1 MEKTLTISV
10 ACYNVGQFLRKTLDS
25 LIAPEIM
32 DELEVLVVNDGS
44 SDDTAEIARE
54 YEEKYPQTFRLV
66 DKANGGYGPPGPFP
80 AYRHGGHRTQR
91 QDRGRPG
98 RCRHAYGQCLG
109 FPVRGKI

>member
-54 YEEKYPQTFRLV
+54 YEEKYPQTFLRFYPELFH
-66 DKANGGYGPPGPFP
+66 ACS
-80 AYRHGGHRTQR
+80 QR
-91 QDRGRPG
+91 PLFQAAGR
-98 RCRHAYGQCLG
+98 R
-109 FPVRGKI
+109 